1 MLPPRRIATLA
12 RVPRGE
18 IGTFQNCLLARS
30 STVKMFPGQQH
41 PGRRCET
48 RVFGFGQHFGDTRPS
63 PPLEQRPNR
72 PACPATRGQEKI
84 PAVVIEAEE
93 ADCMV
98 MSLVENIARRQHRP
112 IDLMLEIGNLHQRGY
127 TDVDIAEKIGCTQ
140 SWVNMIVTL
149 LERGEE
155 RLVAAVETGLIPV
168 SLAVDIARAKGDDVQ
183 ALLMDA
189 YEAGQIKGK
198 KLGKIRRL
206 LDQRLSQK
214 KTVPDSGLGRRGGSR
229 KLTQADLMRLYQRE
243 ADKQRILVRKSD
255 VTQARLIFIVEA
267 QRDLLSQ
274 GEFPELLRDEGL
286 SDMPRALADRLMP
299 EPVR

>member
-1 MLPPRRIATLA
+1 
-12 RVPRGE
+12 
-18 IGTFQNCLLARS
+18 
-30 STVKMFPGQQH
+30 
-41 PGRRCET
+41 
-48 RVFGFGQHFGDTRPS
+48 
-63 PPLEQRPNR
+63 
-72 PACPATRGQEKI
+72 
-84 PAVVIEAEE
+84 
-93 ADCMV
+93 
-98 MSLVENIARRQHRP
+98 
-112 IDLMLEIGNLHQRGY
+112 
-127 TDVDIAEKIGCTQ
+127 
-140 SWVNMIVTL
+140 MIVTL

-214 KTVPDSGLGRRGGSR
+214 KNVPDSGFGRRGGSR
-229 KLTQADLMRLYQRE
+229 KLTQGDLMKLYQRE

-267 QRDLLSQ
+267 LRDLLSQ

-286 SDMPRALADRLMP
+286 IDMPRALADRLMP